1 VLISSISGS
10 KPAPRAQYGVTKAGL
25 IYLSAA
31 LARELAPV
39 HIRVNTVSPGSIL
52 FPGGGWDSLRLSDPA
67 RLQRFID
74 QDLPAGRLGTAQEVA
89 DVVTFLLSPVA
100 HWINGANIPVDGAQ
114 GRPSAAGW

>member
-1 VLISSISGS
+1 M
-10 KPAPRAQYGVTKAGL
+10 

-31 LARELAPV
+31 LSRELAPL

-74 QDLPAGRLGTAQEVA
+74 RDLPEGRLGTVQEVA
-89 DVVTFLLSPVA
+89 DVVTFVLSPVA
-100 HWINGANIPVDGAQ
+100 HWINGANIAVDGAQ
-114 GRPSAAGW
+114 GRPSAGGW